1 MVISIMK
8 QWLTSQYIA
17 HRGLFD
23 NKTIPENTL
32 ASAKNAVDNGFG
44 MELDVQMTTDGVLC
58 VFHDDTLD
66 RMTNTTGTVEE
77 MSWDEVKDIKLLDTE
92 HTIPTMQQWLD
103 TVDGKSPMV
112 IEIKTH
118 KNIGVLETK
127 LVEMLSH
134 YNGDFVLES
143 FNPFIVRWLR
153 VHYPHLVT
161 GQLSEL
167 YTDAPKLGKFTK
179 WLLRNLKFLRY
190 SKAQF
195 VAYDVT
201 ATAQLKKFQRIRKRI
216 PIIVWTVKSQAQH
229 DENRHL
235 YDNMIFDSFVPTR
248 DDLQEGS
255 HE

>member
-1 MVISIMK
+1 MTK
-8 QWLTSQYIA
+8 DWLTTQYIA

-23 NKTIPENTL
+23 NITIPENSL
-32 ASAKNAVDNGFG
+32 AAVQNAVDNGFG
-44 MELDVQMTTDGVLC
+44 MELDVQMTIDGVLC

-66 RMTNTTGTVEE
+66 RMTNTTGIVEQ
-77 MSWDEVKDIKLLDTE
+77 MTWDDIKDIKLLDTS
-92 HTIPTMQQWLD
+92 HTIPTMQQWLN

-112 IEIKTH
+112 IEIKSH

-127 LVEMLSH
+127 LVEMLAD
-134 YNGDFVLES
+134 YKGEYVLES

-153 VHYPHLVT
+153 VHYPHIVT

-167 YTDAPKLGKFTK
+167 YQEAHGLSKISR
-179 WLLRNLKFLRY
+179 WLLRNLKFLHY

-201 ATAQLKKFQRIRKRI
+201 ATNKLKKLQRIRKKM
-216 PIIVWTVKSQAQH
+216 PLIVWTVKSQSQH
-229 DENRHL
+229 DNTRHL
-235 YDNMIFDSFVPTR
+235 YDNMIFDSFVPIR
-248 DDLQEGS
+248 DDIQEGS

>member
-1 MVISIMK
+1 MK
-8 QWLTSQYIA
+8 SWLTTQYIA

-23 NKTIPENTL
+23 NNTIPENSL
-32 ASAKNAVDNGFG
+32 AAAQNAVDNSFG

-66 RMTNTTGTVEE
+66 RMTNVSGTVEQ
-77 MSWDEVKDIKLLDTE
+77 MTWNQIKDIKLLDTNY
-92 HTIPTMQQWLD
+92 TIPTMQQWLD
-103 TVDGKSPMV
+103 TVAGKSPMV
-112 IEIKTH
+112 IEIKSH

-127 LVEMLSH
+127 LVDMLSN
-134 YNGDFVLES
+134 YNGEFVLES

-153 VHYPHLVT
+153 VHHPHLVT

-167 YTDAPKLGKFTK
+167 YQEVHGLSKISR
-179 WLLRNLKFLRY
+179 WLLRNLKFLHY

-201 ATAQLKKFQRIRKRI
+201 ATTKLKKLQHIRKKI
-216 PIIVWTVKSQAQH
+216 PLIVWTVKSQTQH
-229 DENRHL
+229 DNNRHL

-248 DDLQEGS
+248 DDLQEDA

>member
-1 MVISIMK
+1 MK
-8 QWLTSQYIA
+8 SWLTTQYIA

-23 NKTIPENTL
+23 NKTIPENSL
-32 ASAKNAVDNGFG
+32 AAAQNAVDNDFG
-44 MELDVQMTTDGVLC
+44 MELDVQMTIDGVLC

-66 RMTNTTGTVEE
+66 RMTNATGTVDQ
-77 MSWDEVKDIKLLDTE
+77 MTWDDIKDIKLLDTS

-103 TVDGKSPMV
+103 TVAGKSPMV
-112 IEIKTH
+112 IEIKSH
-118 KNIGVLETK
+118 KNIGELETK

-134 YNGDFVLES
+134 YNGEYVLES

-153 VHYPHLVT
+153 VHHPHLVT

-167 YTDAPKLGKFTK
+167 YQDAHGLSKFTR
-179 WLLRNLKFLRY
+179 WLLRNLKLLRY

-195 VAYDVT
+195 VAYDAS
-201 ATAQLKKFQRIRKRI
+201 ATSKLKKLQRIRKRM
-216 PIIVWTVKSQAQH
+216 PLIVWTVKSQTQH
-229 DENRHL
+229 DNTRQL

-248 DDLQEGS
+248 DDQQEGS